1 MKKFNPNHLASARSF
16 PIGCT
21 ITNGT
26 KDFIGVVVNIAGFD
40 GNEISYNVEGVASD
54 GHYDTMVLFVSEM
67 ERLT

>member
-1 MKKFNPNHLASARSF
+1 MKKFNPNHLASAGRF

-21 ITNGT
+21 ITNET

-40 GNEISYNVEGVASD
+40 GDEISYNVEGIASD
-54 GHYDTMVLFVSEM
+54 GHYDRMVFLVSEM